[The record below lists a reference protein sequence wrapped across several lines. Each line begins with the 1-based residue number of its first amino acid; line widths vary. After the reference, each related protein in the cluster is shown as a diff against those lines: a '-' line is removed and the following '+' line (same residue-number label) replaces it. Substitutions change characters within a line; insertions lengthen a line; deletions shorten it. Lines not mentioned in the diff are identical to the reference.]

1 MKPWNFESL
10 EIRKLAIEL
19 TKQLSEIFYNKS
31 FKNYSFQDQI
41 MRASILI
48 SNNIAEWNER
58 WYNKEFIKF
67 LSIAKWSCW
76 EVRNMIILAKEFNYL
91 NEQQEKHFINKAITL
106 SVKIYNLIEYLK
118 KK

>member
-41 MRASILI
+41 MRASI
-48 SNNIAEWNER
+48 
-58 WYNKEFIKF
+58 
-67 LSIAKWSCW
+67 SI
-76 EVRNMIILAKEFNYL
+76 
-91 NEQQEKHFINKAITL
+91 
-106 SVKIYNLIEYLK
+106 
-118 KK
+118 

>member
-19 TKQLSEIFYNKS
+19 TKKLAYIFYSKN

-41 MRASILI
+41 MRASISI

-58 WYNKEFIKF
+58 WYNQEFIKY

-76 EVRNMIILAKEFNYL
+76 EIRNMVILAKEFAYI
-91 NEQQEKHFINKAITL
+91 NEVQAKEFINKSITL
-106 SVKIYNLIEYLK
+106 SVKIYNLIQYLK